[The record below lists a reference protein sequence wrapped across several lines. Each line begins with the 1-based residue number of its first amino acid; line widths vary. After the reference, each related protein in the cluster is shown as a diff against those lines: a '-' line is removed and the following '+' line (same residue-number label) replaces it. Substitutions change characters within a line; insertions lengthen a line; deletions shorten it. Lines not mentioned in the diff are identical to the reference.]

1 MTLLDSLLF
10 ANFAHQSSLEL
21 LPGGVSALGLSLA
34 SAQHPPQRQWLLRL
48 RRASKL
54 EARIAMSTG
63 TGVKRVNRD
72 RYICAPESFDSA
84 SHCLSD
90 FTSGERFR
98 HAAPQK

>member
-34 SAQHPPQRQWLLRL
+34 SAHHPPQRQWLLRL

-63 TGVKRVNRD
+63 TGVKRVNCD
-72 RYICAPESFDSA
+72 RYICAPESFESA

-90 FTSGERFR
+90 FISGERFR
-98 HAAPQK
+98 YAAPQK